1 MSADVC
7 TGALAAKHRATL
19 NGILLRQSSPAEVR
33 SHPSTIPAVGTTL
46 IRLIRDAEPMQ
57 NAPHQDWKDEFVLAR
72 DVRSRGGHA
81 ELVQAVRAGR
91 LMPVIRGAYRRVDA
105 VRRAIVT
112 EHPRD
117 DAFRARI
124 RAAHLLASAPPTF
137 AGFAAAA
144 IWRLPILGD
153 WPQMIDVLVGR
164 SAGGRS
170 NATLR
175 RSYVGWP
182 EEYVEVD
189 GLRVTPLSHTVVAT
203 ARTASFAQAVAFAD
217 AGMHGAD
224 QRGTIPARTP
234 AARADLLTQLN
245 RFGDGRGVRKAR
257 GARDFADGASG
268 SAGESASRVGIRL
281 LGLPKPQLQIPFS
294 DDRGHIGTVD
304 FWWPEFNLIGEFDG
318 EGKYLRDEFTHGRT
332 AAEVVI
338 DEKNRENRLR
348 ALGPSLTRWDWPVAR
363 SLNLLR
369 AYLAAAGLR

>member
-1 MSADVC
+1 M
-7 TGALAAKHRATL
+7 
-19 NGILLRQSSPAEVR
+19 Q
-33 SHPSTIPAVGTTL
+33 
-46 IRLIRDAEPMQ
+46 DAPY
-57 NAPHQDWKDEFVLAR
+57 QDWRDEFVLAR

-81 ELVQAVRAGR
+81 ELVQAVRARR
-91 LMPVIRGAYRRVDA
+91 LVPVIRGAYRRIDA
-105 VRRAIVT
+105 VRRAIVA

-153 WPQMIDVLVGR
+153 WPPMIDVLVDP
-164 SAGGRS
+164 STGGRS

-182 EEYVEVD
+182 GEYVEVD

-217 AGMHGAD
+217 AGLHGAD
-224 QRGTIPARTP
+224 QRGSIPARKPVT
-234 AARADLLTQLN
+234 RADLLTQLT
-245 RFGDGRGVRKAR
+245 RFGGGRGVRKAR
-257 GARDFADGASG
+257 GALDFADGASG

-281 LGLPKPQLQIPFS
+281 LGMPKPQLQVPFS

-318 EGKYLRDEFTHGRT
+318 EGKYLRDEFTQGRT

-363 SLNLLR
+363 SLILLR
-369 AYLAAAGLR
+369 AHLAAAGLR